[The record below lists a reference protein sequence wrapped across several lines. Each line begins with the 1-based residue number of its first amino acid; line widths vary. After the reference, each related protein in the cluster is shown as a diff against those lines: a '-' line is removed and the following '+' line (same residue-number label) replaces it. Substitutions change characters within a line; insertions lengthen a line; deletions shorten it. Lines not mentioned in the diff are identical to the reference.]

1 MQQGKKKRKAAPSFG
16 RPKETTNGQNSV
28 GQNGGRKRRSQPARR
43 NKVARPIR
51 ITDPGRAFLKC
62 AFAPPDFNID
72 PGKGIPDQYC
82 GKTLSR
88 KDVLTQSISG
98 TAGRDDYYI
107 IAPTPG
113 IAYWYAQTPAGTPPN
128 ALTSWTPRE
137 FPGAFGSTALFGDI
151 ASGSANRASNVDAFR
166 YASLCA
172 GIYPTSNMMQF
183 AGSIQV
189 WKAPLKQTT
198 ENVVLNF
205 GTTPPVIFNTTEV
218 VVSGLEAS
226 ASVPTENYSHSF
238 IDGMYTVSG
247 NNQPDFPF
255 TPIVE
260 GYQKLPAQAAGTGMF
275 GLLGGPF
282 LGMGDTDSIIIKV
295 TTAATASNTFVL
307 KVWACQEYRVSPNS
321 PFYQYAGSSP
331 TYDPV
336 ALDIYRRTMQQ
347 IPLAVVCSENAKF
360 WEMVNKVMRGIATTM
375 SYAPG
380 PIGMVGSGMTAIQD
394 GIAALMM

>member
-1 MQQGKKKRKAAPSFG
+1 MQQGKKQRKAAPSFG
-16 RPKETTNGQNSV
+16 RPKETTNGQKST
-28 GQNGGRKRRSQPARR
+28 GQNGGRKRKQKPAKRGK
-43 NKVARPIR
+43 NSRPLR
-51 ITDPGRAFLKC
+51 ITDAGRAFLKC

-72 PGKGIPDQYC
+72 PGQGIPDQYC

-88 KDVLTQSISG
+88 KDVLTESITS

-113 IAYWYAQTPAGTPPN
+113 IAYWYAQTASGTPPG
-128 ALTSWTPRE
+128 ATTTWTPKE
-137 FPGAFGSTALFGDI
+137 FPGAFGASALFGDYS
-151 ASGSANRASNVDAFR
+151 SGGSNRATNVDAFR

-183 AGSIQV
+183 SGSVQV
-189 WKAPLKQTT
+189 WKAPLKQST

-205 GTTPPVIFNTTEV
+205 GTTPPVTFNTTELV
-218 VVSGLEAS
+218 VNGLEAAS
-226 ASVPTENYSHSF
+226 SVPTENYSHSF
-238 IDGMYTVSG
+238 IDGMYTVAG

-255 TPIVE
+255 KPIVE
-260 GYQKLPAQAAGTGMF
+260 AYPRLPAQVTGTSMF
-275 GLLGGPF
+275 GVLNGAF
-282 LGMGDTDSIIIKV
+282 LGMGDTDAIIIKV
-295 TTAATASNTFVL
+295 KTPAQAVNSFVL

-347 IPLAVVCSENAKF
+347 IPLAVVCAENAKF
-360 WEMVNKVMRGIATTM
+360 WELVSRIIRGISTTM

-380 PIGMVGSGMTAIQD
+380 PIGLVGAGMTAIQD
-394 GIAALMM
+394 GIAALMI